1 VAGEFRGRI
10 GANALWPRTAIDTAA
25 VAMLKGHLPI
35 GALRSPQIMA
45 DAAYLVVTSDARATT
60 GNFYIDDEL
69 LAAHGITDLS
79 TYAPA
84 GVADLDITPDLFV
97 PSLRQL
103 RAAK

>member
-1 VAGEFRGRI
+1 
-10 GANALWPRTAIDTAA
+10 

-35 GALRSPQIMA
+35 GALRSPQVMA
-45 DAAYLVVTSDARATT
+45 DAAYLIMTSEARTTT

-79 TYAPA
+79 AYAPP

-103 RAAK
+103 RMGK